1 MRRLILWNWLL
12 ILGLWLVGCDLVRDN
27 QVGNDIEN
35 FVPPTGAAAPT
46 ETVVITQDGVVVRLE
61 PATPQVN
68 IGDVFDVAIRID
80 NATNLAGAD
89 VQLLFNPAVLQ
100 VRDADPGAEGTQIQP
115 GDFLVP
121 YFIATN
127 VVSNTTGNI
136 QYAVVQL
143 PATSPVSGNGWL
155 ATITFQAIAPGTS
168 PLDFTQAI
176 LANDLAQPIPA
187 TTQSGQVTAGQGPT
201 STPTHTPVPGQATA
215 TFTST
220 PIPGTPTFTSTPLPG
235 TPTFTPSPTL
245 IAATSTPTPT
255 STPLPTPTPTPT
267 ATNTPAAPAVEIPP
281 GATVGFCYRVQPGE
295 TLYSLGQK
303 FNVDPHFIFVV
314 NDIYPP
320 GNVFPQQVL
329 FIPQQYGTGP
339 NVYIVQPGDTLK
351 LIADQCRLPADFLAA
366 VNGLPE
372 NANISVGSTLIIPRP
387 PYAPPSR
394 YPYPGSVWPPACP
407 PSCK

>member
-12 ILGLWLVGCDLVRDN
+12 ILGLWLAGCGLVRDN
-27 QVGNDIEN
+27 QAGNDIEA
-35 FVPPTGAAAPT
+35 FAPPTGATAPT
-46 ETVVITQDGVVVRLE
+46 GTVVIVQAEVVVRLE

-68 IGDVFDVAIRID
+68 IGDIFDVAIRID
-80 NATNLAGAD
+80 NVTNLAGAD
-89 VQLLFNPAVLQ
+89 VQLQFNPAVLQ
-100 VRDADPGAEGTQIQP
+100 VQDADPGKEGTQIQP
-115 GDFLVP
+115 GDFPVP
-121 YFIATN
+121 NFVATN
-127 VVSNTTGNI
+127 VVTNTTGNI

-143 PATSPVSGNGWL
+143 PPTSPVSGNGLL
-155 ATITFQAIAPGTS
+155 ATITFQAIASGVS

-187 TTQSGQVTAGQGPT
+187 TTQSGQITAGQGPT

-215 TFTST
+215 TFTAT
-220 PIPGTPTFTSTPLPG
+220 PIPGTPTFTSTPIPG
-235 TPTFTPSPTL
+235 TPTFTPTPTL
-245 IAATSTPTPT
+245 VAATLTPTPT

-267 ATNTPAAPAVEIPP
+267 ATTTPAAPAVEIPP

-303 FNVDPHFIFVV
+303 FNVDPQFIFVV

-329 FIPQQYGTGP
+329 FIPQQYGSGP
-339 NVYIVQPGDTLK
+339 NVYVVKPEDTLK
-351 LIADQCRLPADFLAA
+351 LIADQCRLPVDFLAA
-366 VNGLPE
+366 VNGLSKD
-372 NANISVGSTLIIPRP
+372 ANVSVGSTLIIPRP

-394 YPYPGSVWPPACP
+394 YPYPGGVWPPVCP
-407 PSCK
+407 PSCY